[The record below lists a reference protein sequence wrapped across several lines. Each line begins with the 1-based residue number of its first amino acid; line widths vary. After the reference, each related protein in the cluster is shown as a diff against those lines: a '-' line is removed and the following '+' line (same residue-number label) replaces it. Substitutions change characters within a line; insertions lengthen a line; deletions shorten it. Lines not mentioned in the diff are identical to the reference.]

1 MKARE
6 SDKNLNTVAPIQSI
20 TDYLCPSEGTRGTDF
35 LGDEVRKQ
43 IETKDHT
50 DIPESSFENVYKPN
64 QLIAMD
70 QLFSINLMKNYSQVV
85 SSLDII
91 QHDEFLDIAGSYTNN
106 SIVFR
111 NTLHE
116 IRRSFQTDNI

>member
-20 TDYLCPSEGTRGTDF
+20 SEYLCPSEGTRGTDF

-43 IETKDHT
+43 IENKDHT
-50 DIPESSFENVYKPN
+50 DIPESSFENVYKPD
-64 QLIAMD
+64 QLIALD

-91 QHDEFLDIAGSYTNN
+91 QHDEFLDITGSLIDNG
-106 SIVFR
+106 IVLR
-111 NTLHE
+111 ETLHE
-116 IRRSFQTDNI
+116 IRRLYQTD

>member
-20 TDYLCPSEGTRGTDF
+20 TDYLCPPEGTRGTDF

-43 IETKDHT
+43 KENKDHNE
-50 DIPESSFENVYKPN
+50 IPTSSFENVYKPD
-64 QLIAMD
+64 QLIALD

-91 QHDEFLDIAGSYTNN
+91 QHDEFLDITGR
-106 SIVFR
+106 SIDNYIVLR
-111 NTLHE
+111 ETVHE
-116 IRRSFQTDNI
+116 IRI